1 MNGSAFTG
9 CPTFGF
15 SLFNF
20 DFLKK
25 QRPRFLGAFVRTFG
39 FFGDV
44 WVFQDLDILPF
55 GFLGYWIWIGFLDI
69 GVVFLIQTYSGK
81 TGLASEMRPAVE
93 LGR

>member
-1 MNGSAFTG
+1 MGFHFLIL
-9 CPTFGF
+9 TF
-15 SLFNF
+15 
-20 DFLKK
+20 KK

-69 GVVFLIQTYSGK
+69 GVFLIQTYDGK
-81 TGLASEMRPAVE
+81 TGLASERRPLVI
-93 LGR
+93 